1 MEKKSDINMGPQMFP
16 LRDTEPLMG
25 DKKKFFFLQETS
37 KTLVKM
43 HQNNDL

>member
-25 DKKKFFFLQETS
+25 DKKKVFFSSRNFKNSCENAS
-37 KTLVKM
+37 K
-43 HQNNDL
+43 